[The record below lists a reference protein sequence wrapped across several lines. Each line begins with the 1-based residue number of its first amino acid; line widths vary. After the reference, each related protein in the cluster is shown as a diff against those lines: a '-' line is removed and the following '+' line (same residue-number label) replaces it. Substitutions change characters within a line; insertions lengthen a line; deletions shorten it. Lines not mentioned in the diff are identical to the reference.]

1 MNEFAQIFQIAKI
14 GVAIAQYLGLIEDD
28 QEKQI
33 NTLIASELNAGLR
46 ALEQAK
52 NSRTETQS
60 LLREARSRFN
70 KAATMERGYRL
81 VLARFSVALCHHLLE
96 DNDNAR
102 RELSAISQITIESL
116 FPKRKW
122 LTATSALAAILLP
135 GGLDIAAFGAAQV
148 KLNDINDQWEKVR
161 QLKEA
166 ALSLL

>member
-14 GVAIAQYLGLIEDD
+14 GVAIAQYLGLIEDG

-81 VLARFSVALCHHLLE
+81 VLARFSIALCHHLLE
-96 DNDNAR
+96 DNDNAH

-122 LTATSALAAILLP
+122 LVATSALAILLP
-135 GGLDIAAFGAAQV
+135 SGLDIAGFGTAQV